1 LSFRSLAFFV
11 SASVCL
17 AAVDFQRE
25 VRPILSDNCFH
36 CHGPDKGTRMA
47 GLRLDTRDGA
57 FAERKTGA
65 PIVAG
70 KPDASLVIQRITSS
84 EKARR
89 MPPEFSHKTLSAKQI
104 DTLKRWVSEGA
115 AWKELWSFTAP
126 VRPKPPT
133 ITNKAWV
140 RTPIDAFILSKLEKQ
155 ALTPAAPADRRTLIR
170 RVTLDLTGLPPDPK
184 DVEAFVKDTSPKAYE
199 KVIDRLLASEHW
211 GEHRGR
217 YWLDAARYADTHG
230 LHIDNYREMWPYRDW
245 VIKAFDQNMPY
256 DQFTL
261 EQVAG
266 DLLPNPTMDQRIA
279 TGFHRCNVT
288 TNEGGVIP
296 EEVEAIYAKDRVDT
310 TGTVFLG
317 LTIGCATCHDHKF
330 DPIAQK
336 DFYAMA
342 AFFRNTTQNPLDGNI
357 SDTPPI
363 MVVPRQED
371 RPRWQQLAEEATR
384 LKTEMT
390 KLRTDSAPEFAKWL
404 GEENRRKIPG
414 PADPADEAL
423 SISGRDIAFK
433 NRPLDLKL
441 SGIDVIDGPV
451 AGSLA
456 MRFGSKSSIDL
467 PNIEAIEI
475 SQPFTIAAS
484 VYVPRGDE
492 GATIVS
498 QLDPASRNRGW
509 SLELDARRPVLR
521 LSSQGNRTLSLR
533 GLSGDRLAA
542 ETWHHIMYTYDGS
555 RSSLGLALF
564 VDGKPTPF
572 EGRSIDVKEIRGD
585 FRTYAPLHV
594 GWDGRKKYF
603 EGGAIADLRIITR
616 ALTEEEAQIAA
627 SWPLMKIARS
637 KPSGMLSS
645 EEKDALQLYFLNRDY
660 GDYQTLLDEQR
671 TLQEERETIARRG
684 AVTHVQNERK
694 DREPFAN
701 VLYRGM
707 YDQLR
712 EKVEPAV
719 PSALPPMPASFPR
732 NRLGLA
738 RWLIDESNPLTTR
751 VAVNRFW
758 QEVFGTGLVKTSE
771 DFGSQGEAPTHPELL
786 DWLAVEF
793 RESGWD
799 VKHLFREIVTSST
812 YRQAA
817 AATPVKLQKDPDN
830 RLLSRGPR
838 FRMDAEMVRDTAL
851 ASSGLLVDA
860 VGGPSVKPYQP
871 DGVWEAVAMPVS
883 NTKSYRRDTGE
894 KLYRRSMYT
903 FWKRSAP
910 PASMDIFNAP
920 SRENCTVRRE
930 RTNTPLQALATMNG
944 TQYVEAA
951 RHLAESALHTAP
963 TWDARLDYIT
973 NRTLARPFDL
983 KERAIAKQS
992 YREFLNHY
1000 DSKTADA
1007 KRLIGVG
1014 EHESDPNLNPAE
1026 LAAMTMLAN
1035 EVLNLDE
1042 VLNK

>member
-1 LSFRSLAFFV
+1 
-11 SASVCL
+11 
-17 AAVDFQRE
+17 
-25 VRPILSDNCFH
+25 
-36 CHGPDKGTRMA
+36 MA

-57 FAERKTGA
+57 FAQRKTGA
-65 PIVAG
+65 LIVAG
-70 KPDASLVIQRITSS
+70 KPEASLVIQRITHTD
-84 EKARR
+84 KARR
-89 MPPEFSHKTLSAKQI
+89 MPPEFSHKTLTAKQI
-104 DTLKRWVSEGA
+104 DTLKRWVAEGA

-126 VRPKPPT
+126 IKPKPPVVA
-133 ITNKAWV
+133 NKAWV
-140 RTPIDAFILSKLEKQ
+140 RSPIDAFILSKLGKQ

-184 DVEAFVKDTSPKAYE
+184 DVEAFVKDSSPKAYE
-199 KVIDRLLASEHW
+199 KVVDRLLASEHW

-245 VIKAFDQNMPY
+245 VIRAFNQNMPF

-330 DPIAQK
+330 DPISQK
-336 DFYAMA
+336 DFYSMA

-371 RPRWQQLAEEATR
+371 RQRWQQLAEESTR
-384 LKTEMT
+384 LTAQMRN
-390 KLRTDSAPEFAKWL
+390 LRADSAPDFAKWL

-414 PADPADEAL
+414 PVDPADEAL
-423 SISGRDIAFK
+423 SLSGTDIDFK
-433 NRPLDLKL
+433 NRPLQPKL
-441 SGIDVIDGPV
+441 SEGIEVIDGPV
-451 AGSLA
+451 TGSLA
-456 MRFGSKSSIDL
+456 LRFASKSSIDL

-475 SQPFTIAAS
+475 SRPFTIAAW
-484 VYVPRGDE
+484 VYVPKGDE

-533 GLSGDRLAA
+533 GLSSDRLSA
-542 ETWHHIMYTYDGS
+542 EAWHHIMYTYDGS

-585 FRTYAPLHV
+585 FRTYAPLRV

-603 EGGAIADLRIITR
+603 DGGAIADLRILTR
-616 ALTEEEAQIAA
+616 ALTQEEAAIAA

-637 KPSGMLSS
+637 KPTAMLSS
-645 EEKDALQLYFLNRDY
+645 AEKDALHFYFLNREY

-701 VLYRGM
+701 ILYRGM

-712 EKVEPAV
+712 EKVQPAV

-738 RWLIDESNPLTTR
+738 KWLIDESNPLTAR

-758 QEVFGTGLVKTSE
+758 QEIFGTGLVKTSE

-786 DWLAVEF
+786 DWLAVDF

-799 VKHLFREIVTSST
+799 VKGLFRQIVTSST

-817 AATPVKLQKDPDN
+817 AATPLKLQKDPDN

-851 ASSGLLVDA
+851 ASSGLLVET

-883 NTKSYRRDTGE
+883 NTKSYRRDTGD
-894 KLYRRSMYT
+894 KLYRRSIYT

-930 RTNTPLQALATMNG
+930 RTNTPLQALVTMNG
-944 TQYVEAA
+944 TQYIEAA
-951 RHLAESALHTAP
+951 RHLAESALHNAA

-973 NRTLARPFDL
+973 THALARPFDI

-1000 DSKTADA
+1000 DSKTGDA
-1007 KRLIGVG
+1007 KRLVRVG
-1014 EHESDPNLNPAE
+1014 EHESDPNLNSSE